1 MFPDKKI
8 ILIKLLKQNYVLIID
23 TSSEKKCLTPMFGHL
38 RVPLKKSIVLSMLF
52 KYSILFLRWFTATQK
67 SSYGAELTMEK
78 RLIDDL
84 LRNYNKNA
92 IPAANHTDLPIKV
105 QLNVILR
112 RIIEMVWWWFYI
124 NVLKSYET
132 LLSVFNFLPFS
143 F

>member
-1 MFPDKKI
+1 
-8 ILIKLLKQNYVLIID
+8 
-23 TSSEKKCLTPMFGHL
+23 
-38 RVPLKKSIVLSMLF
+38 
-52 KYSILFLRWFTATQK
+52 
-67 SSYGAELTMEK
+67 MEK

-132 LLSVFNFLPFS
+132 LLSVFNFLSFS